1 MQGYRESISTFT
13 SLIIAN
19 LSLILTNRSWSRT
32 ILATLRTPN
41 KALWWVIGGAVA
53 FLGAVLY
60 IPFLRG
66 LFQFDRLHW
75 DDLLICLTAGIMSIV
90 WFEVLKIFRNGKRA
104 LSHKIS

>member
-1 MQGYRESISTFT
+1 VRPPLAGP
-13 SLIIAN
+13 LIILN
-19 LSLILTNRSWSRT
+19 

-41 KALWWVIGGAVA
+41 KALCWVIGGAVA
-53 FLGAVLY
+53 FLWAVLY

-75 DDLLICLTAGIMSIV
+75 NELLIGLVEGMMSVV
-90 WFEVLKIFRNGKRA
+90 WFEVLKIFRKGKRA